1 MAWHVYIIRCKGNLL
16 YTGITKDLERRVKE
30 HNSGKGCKFTR
41 YRTPVELMYSESA
54 QNRPQAL
61 IREAQIKQLRR
72 PEKLR
77 LFKGD

>member
-72 PEKLR
+72 PDKLR